1 MTQASESA
9 ATGPRTAGTVTRLF
23 AARVGETPDAPALIA
38 VSGTLSYAELD
49 SRANR
54 LAGRLLASR
63 LPQGATVAVALAE
76 EADTVVALLAVL
88 KAGGAYALLAS
99 GAPGTAERQLA
110 AAAPYALLTDARTR
124 YTLGTGAVD
133 HRVILL
139 EDGRE
144 DGREAVPGQPAD
156 DPGADPA
163 DDPGADPGAEPGGT
177 AAVLFT
183 GADGSR
189 AVPLGHERLLAA
201 HAAWAEVAGTTPGD
215 RHLITARL
223 DVTAFAA
230 GWTRALCGGG
240 ALVLPGPARERGGD
254 LRRVLAEERVT
265 VLHTDPGWAV
275 HLFGPRRAPAP
286 DSLRL
291 VTVTGD
297 RLYVDQQATLQ
308 RRLSP
313 GVRLL
318 NVYGVTETAGVGTW
332 FELAR
337 LSRPVARSESVSLLG
352 EPFPGCRVEVQDGE
366 IHLGPPE
373 GGDAVP
379 TGDRGRLREDGL
391 LEFRGRTRDVVVSD
405 GHTVDAYRVE
415 SELRSHEGVGG
426 AIVARMDEGVL
437 LRTLA
442 VYVEPSPDEGDR
454 APGRP
459 APGSI
464 ELRRHLEGRVPPE
477 DMPKVVVRLRALPR
491 NRAGQE
497 DRAALPHPPA
507 GHATGTKYG
516 AAQPGPAQPTGC
528 AAGCATLVVA
538 LLAMALTDFFWT
550 GSTDL
555 SGVPGP
561 WAGFFFGL
569 YVAECLAFGAG
580 LAFLFTGLPRM
591 LRAGRSRGLTRA
603 AHLAVV
609 YLLVSWW
616 PQDNAYRLAAK
627 TDWPQQALL
636 VYTFNIPL
644 MVAAAIVAVYVT
656 RRPKDT
662 YDAG

>member
-23 AARVGETPDAPALIA
+23 AARVRETPDAPALIA

-49 SRANR
+49 GRANR
-54 LAGRLLASR
+54 LARRLLASG
-63 LPQGATVAVALAE
+63 LPQGATVAVALAG

-88 KAGGAYALLAS
+88 KAGGAYALLAPD
-99 GAPGTAERQLA
+99 APGTAEKQLA
-110 AAAPYALLTDARTR
+110 ATAPDALLTDSRTR
-124 YTLGTGAVD
+124 YRLGAAQGD

-139 EDGRE
+139 DDDE
-144 DGREAVPGQPAD
+144 EAVAAQPAD
-156 DPGADPA
+156 E
-163 DDPGADPGAEPGGT
+163 PGAEPGGT

-183 GADGSR
+183 GADGTR
-189 AVPLGHERLLAA
+189 AVPVGHERLLAA
-201 HAAWAEVAGTTPGD
+201 HQAWSEVAGTTPAD

-240 ALVLPGPARERGGD
+240 ALVLPGPARERAD
-254 LRRVLAEERVT
+254 ELRRVLAEERVT

-275 HLFGPRRAPAP
+275 HLFRRRTPAP

-337 LSRPVARSESVSLLG
+337 LSRPVARSASLSLLG

-366 IHLGPPE
+366 IRLGPPE

-391 LEFRGRTRDVVVSD
+391 LEFGGRTRDLVVSD

-426 AIVARMDEGVL
+426 AIVARMNEGVL

-442 VYVEPSPDEGDR
+442 VYVEPSPDDGDR
-454 APGRP
+454 GPDRP
-459 APGSI
+459 APGSV
-464 ELRRHLEGRVPPE
+464 ELRRHLEGRVPKE

-497 DRAALPHPPA
+497 DRAALPRPPS

-516 AAQPGPAQPTGC
+516 AAQPGSAEPSGC
-528 AAGCATLVVA
+528 GAGCATLVVA
-538 LLAMALTDFFWT
+538 LFAMVLTDFLWT

-569 YVAECLAFGAG
+569 YAAECLAFGAG
-580 LAFLFTGLPRM
+580 MAFLFTGLPRM
-591 LRAGRSRGLTRA
+591 LRAGRSPGLTRA

-609 YLLVSWW
+609 YLLASWW

-662 YDAG
+662 YDAD

>member
-23 AARVGETPDAPALIA
+23 AARVRDTPDAPALIA

-49 SRANR
+49 GRANR
-54 LAGRLLASR
+54 LAHRLLASR
-63 LPQGATVAVALAE
+63 LPQGVTVAVALSE

-88 KAGGAYALLAS
+88 KAGGAYALLAP
-99 GAPGTAERQLA
+99 GAPGTAQKQLA
-110 AAAPYALLTDARTR
+110 AAAPYALLTDSRTR
-124 YTLGTGAVD
+124 HTLGADKGD
-133 HRVILL
+133 RRVILL
-139 EDGRE
+139 EDE
-144 DGREAVPGQPAD
+144 REAVAAQPAD
-156 DPGADPA
+156 
-163 DDPGADPGAEPGGT
+163 DPGAEPGGT

-183 GADGSR
+183 GADGTR
-189 AVPLGHERLLAA
+189 AVGVSHERLLAA
-201 HAAWAEVAGTTPGD
+201 HASWAEVAGTTPGD
-215 RHLITARL
+215 RHLVTARL

-230 GWTRALCGGG
+230 GWTRALCDGG

-275 HLFGPRRAPAP
+275 HLFGPRRAAAP

-318 NVYGVTETAGVGTW
+318 NVYGVTETAGVGTF

-366 IHLGPPE
+366 IRLGPPE

-391 LEFRGRTRDVVVSD
+391 LEFGGRTRDVVVSD

-464 ELRRHLEGRVPPE
+464 ELRRHLEGRVPKE

-497 DRAALPHPPA
+497 DRAALPHPPS

-516 AAQPGPAQPTGC
+516 AAQPGSPEPS
-528 AAGCATLVVA
+528 GCATGCTTLIVA
-538 LLAMALTDFFWT
+538 LLAMALTDFLWT

-569 YVAECLAFGAG
+569 YAAECLAFGAG
-580 LAFLFTGLPRM
+580 MAFLFTGLPRM
-591 LRAGRSRGLTRA
+591 LRARRSPGLTRA

-609 YLLVSWW
+609 YLLASWW
-616 PQDNAYRLAAK
+616 PQDNAYRMAAK

-662 YDAG
+662 YDAD